1 MAPVDHDSIAISI
14 DHLVYLKEDYKNVKL
29 LLEKFNYDS
38 DKWDVC
44 CDIRML
50 GFLLVLQ
57 GYKVLLYQV
66 CMLSLSVKQQALDQ
80 YFIGRE

>member
-1 MAPVDHDSIAISI
+1 M
-14 DHLVYLKEDYKNVKL
+14 NVKL

-44 CDIRML
+44 CDIKML

-66 CMLSLSVKQQALDQ
+66 FMLSLSVKQQAVDQ
-80 YFIGRE
+80 YFVGREWQVREGLEPGKFSMINQALISV